1 LRPGFSRFAPLLAL
15 IGVVPA
21 AANNVCRSVPT
32 DLQEH
37 AAQDAFGAADAGK
50 FAAARAPLEA
60 ALDAFCNG
68 DAAEARRFRKRA
80 NKVVFQM
87 AADATEPTAYFE
99 DGVLI
104 VEFYGGPFQ
113 AARLRQ
119 QVKAALRGKASDS
132 ND

>member
-1 LRPGFSRFAPLLAL
+1 LKFNVSRSALCLVLA
-15 IGVVPA
+15 GVSPA

-32 DLQEH
+32 DFQEH
-37 AAQDAFGAADAGK
+37 AAQDAFGPAEAGK
-50 FAAARAPLEA
+50 FVAARAPLEA
-60 ALDAFCNG
+60 ALNAVCDG
-68 DAAEARRFRKRA
+68 DAAEARRFRKKA
-80 NKVVFQM
+80 SKVVLRM
-87 AADATEPTAYFE
+87 AADATEPTAYIE

-119 QVKAALRGKASDS
+119 HVKDALRGKTSDS